1 MARVTL
7 IKKGFNPFEV
17 VKLKITRDITKL
29 VFDQIRINCIK
40 KKKKK
45 REYRTSCKTV
55 LTTLTKPTR
64 KTHTHTLILILSALH
79 NRQICLKFK

>member
-7 IKKGFNPFEV
+7 IKKGVNPFEV

-40 KKKKK
+40 KKEKKKK
-45 REYRTSCKTV
+45 RIPDV
-55 LTTLTKPTR
+55 L
-64 KTHTHTLILILSALH
+64 
-79 NRQICLKFK
+79 

>member
-7 IKKGFNPFEV
+7 IKKSVNPFEV

-40 KKKKK
+40 KKKKEKK
-45 REYRTSCKTV
+45 RIPDV
-55 LTTLTKPTR
+55 L
-64 KTHTHTLILILSALH
+64 
-79 NRQICLKFK
+79 